1 MKFITVK
8 EWTYEVYFQGTKVLY
23 TEVDVSD
30 VNVLLHVRENTP
42 EGRSGNVQSSS
53 LRHKIVKVKEKKV
66 QVTPIER
73 KIP

>member
-8 EWTYEVYFQGTKVLY
+8 EWTYEVFFQGLKTFY
-23 TEVDVSD
+23 TGVDVAD
-30 VNVLLHVRENTP
+30 TDVLLHVRENTP

-66 QVTPIER
+66 QLTPIER
-73 KIP
+73 KV